1 MPVLVTLMY
10 FTAQSAGTPFTAS
23 GRTFR
28 PAVRIGLDRPRV
40 ESNNFGGTVFT
51 QTQAPTSQVSY
62 PQGPAGS
69 AQAPSILGNWQTSS
83 DGTPIRRDGTF
94 TAAGS
99 GGRSRELN
107 SNDGIYIYELTWS
120 DGSADRV
127 RLSADGHQL
136 EDSSPG
142 VRLIATR
149 VVRGQRR
156 NRDAC

>member
-1 MPVLVTLMY
+1 CISRHDQREHHSRHLGGP
-10 FTAQSAGTPFTAS
+10 S
-23 GRTFR
+23 GR
-28 PAVRIGLDRPRV
+28 PYESYGLDRPRV

-107 SNDGIYIYELTWS
+107 SNDGIYELTWS

-127 RLSADGHQL
+127 TLSADGHQL
-136 EDSSPG
+136 EDSSAG